1 MPDREILED
10 LFFIERGYLN
20 GNHFVCRSKSP
31 VLIDTGYV
39 SGFDET
45 ERRITDLGVNLSDI
59 SLIINTHT
67 HWFKETVDF
76 YFSSDY
82 ESTYSDIVNP
92 FIQKGI
98 VTRENGRLSTTVKP

>member
-1 MPDREILED
+1 MPDYEILKD

-20 GNHFVCRSKSP
+20 GNHFVYRSKFP

-45 ERRITDLGVNLSDI
+45 ERRITELGVALSDI

-67 HWFKETVDF
+67 HWFKETVDL
-76 YFSSDY
+76 YFNNEY
-82 ESTYSDIVNP
+82 ESTYSDIM
-92 FIQKGI
+92 
-98 VTRENGRLSTTVKP
+98 S